1 MSYILQSFKKL
12 YKFLRKENINSKKV
26 NKENMRTSS
35 TNMKN
40 PMLKKY
46 IYTIK

>member
-1 MSYILQSFKKL
+1 MSYKLQSFKNDIN
-12 YKFLRKENINSKKV
+12 FLRKENINSKKI

-46 IYTIK
+46 FYSIK

>member
-1 MSYILQSFKKL
+1 
-12 YKFLRKENINSKKV
+12 
-26 NKENMRTSS
+26 MRTSS

-46 IYTIK
+46 FYTLKQKTIKQWHTTSK